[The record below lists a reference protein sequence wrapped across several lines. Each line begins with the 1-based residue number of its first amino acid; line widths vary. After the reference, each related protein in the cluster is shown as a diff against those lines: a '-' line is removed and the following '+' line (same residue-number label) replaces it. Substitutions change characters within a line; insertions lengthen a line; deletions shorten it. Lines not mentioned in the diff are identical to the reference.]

1 MTKTAIIYGRVST
14 KGQAEE
20 EVSIPAQVE
29 GGERRAV
36 ELEAKV
42 LRVFLDEG
50 RSAFKADNRP
60 VFKSA
65 IDYAITRGVDYFI
78 TWSSS
83 RFARN
88 KIEAALYKRE
98 LDRAGVRLVYVSAR
112 VDRDTNEGWLY
123 DSVMEVF
130 DELRSRDT
138 SKDTRRSLIHNA
150 EQGYW
155 VGGLAPFGYVSVPA
169 PGNPK
174 RRKLIPLPEEAVR
187 VREVFQQ
194 RIQGLG
200 GKQIAA
206 RYNAAGVQYR
216 GRRWN
221 KKSVLALLRN
231 PAMIGQTIFNHTDAR
246 TQQRLPPEAWIV
258 LQTHEPIVDRATW
271 DHVAALMDA
280 ASTNEG
286 RGATHSSHPFTGLLR
301 CEHCG
306 GTLVLETATGRN
318 ARYSYYNCRRA
329 VHDGDCVS
337 RRWPAA
343 ALDTFLNGVIFDR
356 LLDRQTLA
364 ELARELAAASG
375 KWQAEQRARRDG
387 LLARASGLRDRNRRL
402 YEILEL
408 QGVDAPNLGD
418 LTLRLRAN
426 NAEIKGVEAELL
438 ALEDATPPDTGL
450 DQLDLEDLGAEIRAL
465 FTERA
470 SAPRLRAIY
479 QGCILGITL
488 RGDQAEIT
496 YDPGQLVAI
505 ANPVHSQEIWG
516 GWGFSL
522 RTAQL
527 VVALPPGLTP
537 RRRRFSRPGSA
548 AAGRRSRASD
558 RAVS

>member
-1 MTKTAIIYGRVST
+1 MNKTAVIYARVST
-14 KGQAEE
+14 KGQVEE
-20 EVSIPAQVE
+20 EVSLPAQVE
-29 GGERRAV
+29 GAERLAGELGAT
-36 ELEAKV
+36 V

-60 VFKSA
+60 DFKAA
-65 IDYAITRGVDYFI
+65 IDYALTRGVAYFI

-155 VGGLAPFGYVSVPA
+155 VGGLAPFGYASVPA
-169 PGNPK
+169 PDNPK
-174 RRKLIPLPEEAVR
+174 RRKLVQVPDEAVR
-187 VREVFQQ
+187 VREIFQQ
-194 RIQGLG
+194 RLQGLG

-216 GRRWN
+216 GRRWQ
-221 KKSVLALLRN
+221 KKTVLDLLRN
-231 PAMIGQTIFNHTDAR
+231 PAMLGQTIFNHTDPR
-246 TQQRLPPEAWIV
+246 TRQRLPREAWIV

-271 DHVAALMDA
+271 DQVAALMDA
-280 ASTNEG
+280 ATTTEG

-306 GTLVLETATGRN
+306 GTLVLETATGRS
-318 ARYSYYNCRRA
+318 ARYEYYNCRRA
-329 VHDGDCVS
+329 VHDGGCVS

-343 ALDTFLNGVIFDR
+343 PLDEFLNGVIFDR
-356 LLDRQTLA
+356 LLDRETLG

-375 KWQAEQRARRDG
+375 KWQAEQHAKREALQARV
-387 LLARASGLRDRNRRL
+387 AGLRDRNRRL
-402 YEILEL
+402 YDVLEL

-418 LTLRLRAN
+418 LAQRLRAN
-426 NAEIKGVEAELL
+426 NAEIKSLEGELL
-438 ALEDATPPDTGL
+438 QLEDAAPPANGL
-450 DQLDLEDLGAEIRAL
+450 DGLDLTDLGADIRAL

-479 QGCILGITL
+479 QGCVLGITL
-488 RGDQAEIT
+488 RGDQAEID

-516 GWGFSL
+516 GMGFFL
-522 RTAQL
+522 RTARL
-527 VVALPPGLTP
+527 VVPLGPGLAS
-537 RRRRFSRPGSA
+537 RRRINPSR
-548 AAGRRSRASD
+548 AAGVPRSRSPARAAS
-558 RAVS
+558 

>member
-20 EVSIPAQVE
+20 EVSIPSQVE
-29 GGERRAV
+29 GGERKAAA
-36 ELEAKV
+36 LEAKV

-60 VFKSA
+60 DFKAA

-98 LDRAGVRLVYVSAR
+98 LDRAGVRLVYVSAD

-169 PGNPK
+169 PDNPK
-174 RRKLIPLPEEAVR
+174 RRKLIPLPEEAAR
-187 VREVFQQ
+187 VREVFQM
-194 RIQGLG
+194 RLQGLG
-200 GKQIAA
+200 GKVIAA
-206 RYNAAGVQYR
+206 RYNAAGIQYR

-221 KKSVLALLRN
+221 KAGVLALLRN
-231 PAMIGQTIFNHTDAR
+231 PAMIGQTIFNHTDPR
-246 TQQRLPPEAWIV
+246 TKKALPPASWIV
-258 LQTHEPIVDRATW
+258 LQTHEPIVDRASW
-271 DHVAALMDA
+271 DQVAALMDA
-280 ASTNEG
+280 ASTNDG

-306 GTLVLETATGRN
+306 GTLVLETATGRS
-318 ARYSYYNCRRA
+318 ARYEYYNCRRA
-329 VHDGDCVS
+329 VHDGGCVS
-337 RRWPAA
+337 KRWPAQ
-343 ALDTFLNGVIFDR
+343 ALDEFLNGVILDR
-356 LLDRQTLA
+356 LLDADTLA
-364 ELARELAAASG
+364 ELARELVQASG
-375 KWQAEQRARRDG
+375 KWHAEQRARREG
-387 LLARASGLRDRNRRL
+387 LQARLAGVRERNRRL
-402 YEILEL
+402 YDVLEL

-418 LTLRLRAN
+418 LTGRLRAN
-426 NAEIKGVEAELL
+426 NAEIKALEAELL
-438 ALEDATPPDTGL
+438 AIDDEQAPVTGL
-450 DQLDLEDLGAEIRAL
+450 DGLDLAELGAEVRAL

-470 SAPRLRAIY
+470 SAARLRGIY
-479 QGCILGITL
+479 QGFVLGITL
-488 RGDQAEIT
+488 RGDQAEID
-496 YDPGQLVAI
+496 YDPGALVAI
-505 ANPVHSQEIWG
+505 ANPVHSLENWG
-516 GWGFSL
+516 G
-522 RTAQL
+522 
-527 VVALPPGLTP
+527 
-537 RRRRFSRPGSA
+537 
-548 AAGRRSRASD
+548 
-558 RAVS
+558 